1 MFIQGLAVAAL
12 GSICIGIGQ
21 TLQKLALN
29 RIAQQHHLPTQT
41 LSVSRRR
48 YAKAIQPQLQLSG
61 FERFSNKLWLAGIS
75 LSYFGE
81 LGNWIALS
89 FASAA
94 VVTPLGIVSVLTNVF
109 LAQRFLGEQI
119 SQRQRR
125 GYMFVLVGVLGILIV
140 APKGESWLG
149 NSTTEVL
156 NSCAGAGMV
165 NSFTLLFIVQTL
177 LVYHIFV
184 NQVHQISL
192 YVAVCSLFGTL
203 TIISAKIMSLL
214 VSLSSAEA
222 LTNTSNMTS
231 EAAALNHSALT
242 MHTLQ
247 SPASTLSS
255 VSPQASL
262 IASLDSVRSL
272 DSARS
277 GSSEVGFAY
286 MTFSVIIAL
295 SIGAQEVF
303 KQQALSRFPVSRF
316 PAHAYAGF
324 NGCVVMSSVLVFGE
338 TATGFETFVFVVS
351 FSICMIAVVTGISI
365 VQSDDQVVV
374 SSTLAKHT

>member
-1 MFIQGLAVAAL
+1 MFIQGLL
-12 GSICIGIGQ
+12 S
-21 TLQKLALN
+21 
-29 RIAQQHHLPTQT
+29 LPWEGRAKPSKARSQSYCSATSSSYT
-41 LSVSRRR
+41 DLVRLPRR

-61 FERFSNKLWLAGIS
+61 LERFSNKLWLAGIS
-75 LSYFGE
+75 CRTLAN
-81 LGNWIALS
+81 GNWIALS

-94 VVTPLGIVSVLTNVF
+94 VVTPLGSPSDQWRVLAWE
-109 LAQRFLGEQI
+109 LDD
-119 SQRQRR
+119 
-125 GYMFVLVGVLGILIV
+125 
-140 APKGESWLG
+140 
-149 NSTTEVL
+149 EVL

-286 MTFSVIIAL
+286 MTF
-295 SIGAQEVF
+295 
-303 KQQALSRFPVSRF
+303 P
-316 PAHAYAGF
+316 
-324 NGCVVMSSVLVFGE
+324 SSL
-338 TATGFETFVFVVS
+338 
-351 FSICMIAVVTGISI
+351 
-365 VQSDDQVVV
+365 
-374 SSTLAKHT
+374 LYR